1 MGWMEESTSGNPI
14 KIRIKLRHYL
24 ADIERRCNGSTDKVH
39 RKKGANEG
47 FTYGLE
53 YYKNTYNIVFSD

>member
-1 MGWMEESTSGNPI
+1 MEESTSGNHKDKNQTQTLP
-14 KIRIKLRHYL
+14 RY
-24 ADIERRCNGSTDKVH
+24 IERRCNGKTDKVH